1 MAVVIQMTPELLN
14 EKAREIRKLREEH
27 DGVIRNMDTLIH
39 GLDAIWKGESQASYV
54 AKFEGMSQTFLN
66 FSEMIEQ
73 YAVLMD
79 NSARQMQEKDAEIGR
94 SIGII

>member
-1 MAVVIQMTPELLN
+1 MAVIQMTPELLN
-14 EKAREIRKLREEH
+14 EKAREIRRLREEH

-39 GLDAIWKGESQASYV
+39 GLDAIWKGESQAAYI
-54 AKFEGMSQTFLN
+54 AKFESMSQTFLN

-79 NSARQMQEKDAEIGR
+79 NSARQLQEADAGAAHHIG
-94 SIGII
+94 